1 MQVCTLLQTDNH
13 TSTPPLL
20 FFTGRMP
27 FLPPN
32 QQRQST
38 EDACMQCKKIQRPR
52 FHHCL
57 TPLGE
62 LTPSSWLG
70 GSWLPLPQEFKNPIP
85 LSAFHALPLTT
96 RLIFHNSN
104 TGGRAEAMLPSP
116 NQLGNLLV
124 SDDESESS
132 FVQLDSCLCALDRC
146 RDDDVIAPP
155 PTPRSRDRGGVTDT
169 DVADWILDQC
179 GGDVTSGAH
188 QLLARS
194 RPPVPCQRPAVRI
207 AVCLFFIFFVLC
219 VYTLI
224 SLVHL

>member
-62 LTPSSWLG
+62 LTPCSWLG

-96 RLIFHNSN
+96 RLIFRNSN
-104 TGGRAEAMLPSP
+104 TGGRAEAMLLHQISLETCWCQTTTASLLSFSWTAACARSTAAATMTSSRPRPLLGHVTAVASP
-116 NQLGNLLV
+116 TRTSPIGY
-124 SDDESESS
+124 STS
-132 FVQLDSCLCALDRC
+132 A
-146 RDDDVIAPP
+146 A
-155 PTPRSRDRGGVTDT
+155 
-169 DVADWILDQC
+169 
-179 GGDVTSGAH
+179 VTSRPVLTSCWRVHARLCRANG
-188 QLLARS
+188 LLLELLFVYFS
-194 RPPVPCQRPAVRI
+194 FFLYS
-207 AVCLFFIFFVLC
+207 VCIP
-219 VYTLI
+219 
-224 SLVHL
+224 